1 MNKETCLAKLYHFVC
16 YCIPTNVLGLLFIET
31 IKWKTNLNNKK
42 LMNNDQLNSIIAE
55 FYICIATYCLYFLFI
70 IPCELYAL
78 Y

>member
-16 YCIPTNVLGLLFIET
+16 YFIPT

-42 LMNNDQLNSIIAE
+42 SMNNVQLNSIIVE